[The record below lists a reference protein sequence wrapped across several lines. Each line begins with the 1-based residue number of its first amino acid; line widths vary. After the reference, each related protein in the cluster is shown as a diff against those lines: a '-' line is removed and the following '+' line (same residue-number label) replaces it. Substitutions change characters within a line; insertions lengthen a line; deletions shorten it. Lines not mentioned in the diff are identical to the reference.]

1 MECPPAS
8 MMVYSD
14 NETAAF
20 AIDITLM
27 VAEQQIIAPP
37 PPPAELIKR
46 ERERLMLAELLKE
59 QDNGDYNNRYT
70 MSVYVR
76 MILLLYRYY

>member
-8 MMVYSD
+8 MMYNGSEAD
-14 NETAAF
+14 AF

-27 VAEQQIIAPP
+27 VAEQQIVVP
-37 PPPAELIKR
+37 PPPAELKKR

-59 QDNGDYNNRYT
+59 QDKGG
-70 MSVYVR
+70 
-76 MILLLYRYY
+76 IE

>member
-1 MECPPAS
+1 

-14 NETAAF
+14 NETASF

-37 PPPAELIKR
+37 PPPAELIKK

-59 QDNGDYNNRYT
+59 QDNGDYNNIQCLFMYDIII
-70 MSVYVR
+70 V
-76 MILLLYRYY
+76 